1 MKNGMKKY
9 ELWLDESGEF
19 ENDKKN
25 VEKNFQPS
33 LIGGVLFE
41 KGKFSKSQAE
51 KYIEYIPR

>member
-1 MKNGMKKY
+1 MKKY